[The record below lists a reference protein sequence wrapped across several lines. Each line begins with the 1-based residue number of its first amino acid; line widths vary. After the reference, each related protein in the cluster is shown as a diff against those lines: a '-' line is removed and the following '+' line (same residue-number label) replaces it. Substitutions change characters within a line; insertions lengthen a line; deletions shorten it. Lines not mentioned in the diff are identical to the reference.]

1 MASTPHDD
9 DAYTRAGRYVL
20 GMGILALTVLFSN
33 GFRVVEHPQWFFGV
47 HAPSAGALKLEL
59 AGFVLQGVVGLWLA
73 ITLVF
78 EIRLWRRAAAFFWPL
93 TLALYFAPLPT
104 ARDVVTLAPALAVA
118 GLLMLELSR
127 TLDRAT
133 READ

>member
-9 DAYTRAGRYVL
+9 DAHTRAERYVL

-33 GFRVVEHPQWFFGV
+33 GFWVVEHPQWFFAV
-47 HAPSAGALKLEL
+47 RAPSAGLLRLEL
-59 AGFVLQGVVGLWLA
+59 WGFVLQGVVGLWLA

-78 EIRLWRRAAAFFWPL
+78 EIRRWRRAAAFLWPL

-133 READ
+133 REVD